1 MKQLHFHREPR
12 APASAEGA
20 AQVQDVKY
28 EKMKFVKILHEVE
41 SQKIQNTVLKSLV
54 VFEFYLIA

>member
-1 MKQLHFHREPR
+1 MHLPGQT
-12 APASAEGA
+12 GA

-41 SQKIQNTVLKSLV
+41 SQKIQNTVLKSRV
-54 VFEFYLIA
+54 GFEFHLIA